1 MEGGREGERDSGRE
15 REREREREGTSV
27 IVSPSIPPSAFEKV
41 VHYCGQEFLCQLIHT
56 AGQDEYFILPQSYT
70 VGIHG
75 YVMVYSVASMKR

>member
-1 MEGGREGERDSGRE
+1 M
-15 REREREREGTSV
+15 
-27 IVSPSIPPSAFEKV
+27 SPSLSPSAFEKV
-41 VHYCGQEFLCQLIHT
+41 VHYRGQEFLCQLIDT